1 MFINQSKK
9 RIKYYKKCDYNINY
23 INNNKKK
30 KDEELDDIKLEGKCY
45 IK

>member
-9 RIKYYKKCDYNINY
+9 RIKYYKKCNYNINY
-23 INNNKKK
+23 IKSKKSIQEDL
-30 KDEELDDIKLEGKCY
+30 DEIKLEGKCL